1 MDQLQGPFCDKFPV
15 PIPMAKEA
23 TSFELALV
31 PRAPRTP
38 AYQWLYSAL
47 RKEILAGRLHAGT
60 RLPASR
66 DLARQYHLARGTVV
80 SAFEQLKA
88 EGYVEGTVGA
98 GTYVSKVLPE
108 RVLQFARSTP
118 VQPRNSTKT
127 KRALSDYSRRAE
139 LFPNYEIRPIRAF
152 RSHLPALDRFPTA
165 IWAKITARR
174 WREVSRTLLMGCDPL
189 GYLPLRQAVA
199 QYLSTSRGVT
209 CVAEQIAMVSG
220 LQEALDLVAR
230 IFLSPGDRVCVENPG
245 YTGAALAFRA
255 YGAKIVGCDVDAEG
269 VRLEQLPQRGV
280 RLLYITP
287 AHQFPLGTTMSVA
300 RRLQVL
306 EWARTSSSLIFEDD
320 YDSEFRYSGRP
331 IPALQGLDRH
341 GLVVYAGS
349 FSKVLFPG
357 LRLGYLVLPSDLVS
371 AFEAAKS
378 LTSRHSPILDQAVLS
393 EFITEGHFA
402 RHIRRM
408 RQLYGERLSIL
419 LDSARRNVAG
429 MLTISDVEAGL
440 QTVGWLCPGLI
451 GESVAVAAAKRN
463 VDVTPVSRYRV
474 GRSMPEALQLGF
486 AAVDEN
492 EIQRGVKGLA
502 ITLEDELSR
511 VRRSRRA
518 GM

>member
-1 MDQLQGPFCDKFPV
+1 MV
-15 PIPMAKEA
+15 KEA

-31 PRAPRTP
+31 PRDPRMP
-38 AYQWLYSAL
+38 AYRWLYSAL
-47 RKEILAGRLHAGT
+47 RQEILAGRLHAGT

-98 GTYVSKVLPE
+98 GTYVSKILPE
-108 RVLQFARSTP
+108 RALQFAHSTP
-118 VQPRNSTKT
+118 VQPRNLRKT
-127 KRALSDYSRRAE
+127 KRAFSDYSRRAE

-152 RSHLPALDRFPTA
+152 RSHLPALDRFPTT

-174 WREVSRTLLMGCDPL
+174 WRDVSRTLLMGCDPL
-189 GYLPLRQAVA
+189 GYLPLRQAMA
-199 QYLSTSRGVT
+199 EYLSTSRGVT
-209 CVAEQIAMVSG
+209 CIAEQIAIVSG
-220 LQEALDLVAR
+220 LQEALDFVAR
-230 IFLSPGDRVCVENPG
+230 IFLSPGDQVCLENPG
-245 YTGAALAFRA
+245 YTGAALAFQA

-269 VRLEQLPQRGV
+269 VRLEQLPRRGV

-306 EWARTSSSLIFEDD
+306 QWARNSSSVIFEDD

-341 GLVVYAGS
+341 GLVIYAGS

-357 LRLGYLVLPSDLVS
+357 LRLAYLVLPSDLVNV
-371 AFEAAKS
+371 FEAAKS
-378 LTSRHSPILDQAVLS
+378 LSSRHSPILDQAVLS
-393 EFITEGHFA
+393 DFITEGHFA

-408 RQLYGERLSIL
+408 RQLYSERLSIL
-419 LDSARRNVAG
+419 LESARRNLAG

-440 QTVGWLCPGLI
+440 QTVGWLCPELN
-451 GESVAVAAAKRN
+451 GESVAKAAAKRN
-463 VDVTPVSRYRV
+463 VDVTPLSRYRV
-474 GRSMPEALQLGF
+474 GRPIQQALQLGF
-486 AAVDEN
+486 AAVDEV
-492 EIQRGVKGLA
+492 EIRRGAKELA
-502 ITLEDELSR
+502 LALDGEMSR

-518 GM
+518 GR